1 MKHLKT
7 FENFNYQNDE
17 PVNEIFIEAFA
28 IGQAL
33 IYAYPIYCCCLD
45 MADDGKRLENHFNKI
60 KKVFNFFK
68 SIPKKITNLVD
79 KIKYPGFEEEAKK
92 WITENLINNEEI
104 KRLKSSIE
112 GLQDYVKNSPDG
124 FKKEEAEID
133 IMYKKSKISKIAQPL
148 FDKLKSENPPLY
160 RTLIRV
166 LEELGESS
174 LYSL

>member
-17 PVNEIFIEAFA
+17 PVNEIFIEALA

-33 IYAYPIYCCCLD
+33 IFAYPIYCSCLD
-45 MADDGKRLENHFNKI
+45 VMDDGKRLDNHFNKI
-60 KKVFNFFK
+60 DKVFNFFK
-68 SIPKKITNLVD
+68 SIPKKIMYFVD

-92 WITENLINNEEI
+92 WITDNLISNEEI
-104 KRLKSSIE
+104 KRLKSKIE
-112 GLQDYVKNSPDG
+112 KLKDYVKNSPDG
-124 FKKEEAEID
+124 FKKEEAELD
-133 IMYKKSKISKIAQPL
+133 IIFEKRKISKIAQPL

-160 RTLIRV
+160 RTLMRV

-174 LYSL
+174 YYSL